1 MSGAENLLPDLRFS
15 DVRTFLA
22 VRRCGSITAAARELQ
37 VTPSQVSKA
46 ISRLEQQ
53 LKVRLLTRSAR
64 GVTLSEAAER
74 VTPHFEEVVSR
85 LRLVALRDAESS
97 PELAVAGPSYLIHSF
112 LPVIANVQPTLRLR
126 GIQLAPALIRSFST
140 HSLFDLA
147 LASNLDRLPSSWTGE
162 LAGDVRKGLFTTPE
176 AAQSLGEGPVPVARL
191 KQHPFIIP
199 MYIHND
205 HHIPVD
211 DACPLPV
218 NERKVGHEVQT
229 IALGLELAAV
239 SGQLVF
245 GPVIAAQ
252 RWLSQGRLV
261 EVEVEGWNYVAE
273 PLYIACNADR
283 VTAKV
288 NRSVVNAV
296 RDALAAAGE
305 RRAA

>member
-1 MSGAENLLPDLRFS
+1 MSGENLLPDLRFS

-46 ISRLEQQ
+46 ISRLESQ
-53 LKVRLLTRSAR
+53 LKVRLLMRSAR

-74 VTPHFEEVVSR
+74 VTPHFEEVVAR
-85 LRLVALRDAESS
+85 LRLVALRDADAS
-97 PELAVAGPSYLIHSF
+97 PELSVAGPSYLLSAF
-112 LPVIANVQPTLRLR
+112 LPDIARALPTVRLR

-147 LASNLDRLPSSWTGE
+147 LAGGLERLPSSWTGE
-162 LAGDVRKGLFTTPE
+162 LAGDVRKGLFTTP
-176 AAQSLGEGPVPVARL
+176 QSAKLLGDGPVPVQRL
-191 KQHPFIIP
+191 RQHPFIIP

-218 NERKVGHEVQT
+218 SERKVGHEVQT
-229 IALGLELAAV
+229 IAMGLELAAV

-245 GPVIAAQ
+245 GPVIAAL
-252 RWLSQGRLV
+252 RHLEDGRLV
-261 EVEVEGWNYVAE
+261 ELEVEGWDKLAE

-283 VTAKV
+283 VTARV
-288 NRSVVNAV
+288 HRAVVAAV
-296 RDALAAAGE
+296 RAAIAVTHE
-305 RRAA
+305 SRAA